1 MELKKAV
8 WESML
13 DADMNSRYWKAL
25 AARYSKRETVLK
37 IFLAVMASGT
47 VAGWGIWEDYSQI
60 WKLLSAISALIA
72 IALPI
77 LNYQKVIQKLSELAG
92 NWGELRIEY
101 EDMWLEVKNQPDN
114 QALVRTY
121 KKFRATEK
129 SLEKKEPKNISDDKD
144 LLQSCFDD
152 VKKSRG
158 LIKGDKK

>member
-1 MELKKAV
+1 MELRKAV
-8 WESML
+8 WGSML

-25 AARYSKRETVLK
+25 TARYSRRETVLK
-37 IFLAVMASGT
+37 IFLAIMASGT
-47 VAGWGIWEDYSQI
+47 VAGWGIWEEHSNM
-60 WKLLSAISALIA
+60 WKFLSAMSALLA

-77 LNYQKVIQKLSELAG
+77 LNYQKVIEKFSALAG

-101 EDMWLEVKNQPDN
+101 EDMWLGVESHPDN
-114 QALVRTY
+114 QSLERTY

-144 LLQSCFDD
+144 LLQQCFND

-158 LIKGDKK
+158 LK